1 MKHAKACFISVIVQT
16 VCQQSLWHAVFLFQV
31 KNCAYFGRSLEALL
45 CVIATIVLSARK
57 RSGSDKSTRP
67 ERKSTPRYG

>member
-1 MKHAKACFISVIVQT
+1 MHHFSNCPT

-45 CVIATIVLSARK
+45 CVTATIVLSVRQ
-57 RSGSDKSTRP
+57 RQSTRP
-67 ERKSTPRYG
+67 AEINPR